1 MSRPED
7 LSDLAGWKAG
17 LLARIQE
24 RGTEHA
30 RLLYRGYP
38 DYDPGFGR
46 GDVAIQ
52 TWRAHL
58 RDLEAEQ
65 QELIVRAGASAIPH
79 SAILAAIDN
88 GAAGRRWGESV
99 NDPPT
104 TRHGEDPVRAQMIA
118 AIAEDVWTLEHM
130 AVIAIEREHREVGDP
145 TDSEGHRQ
153 YLINMDL
160 LWERVDSVAALA
172 ELTQPERDQLWGR
185 DAHGWDRLVEFSVEG
200 YDDLELE
207 QIWRTH
213 AWAGIAWD
221 LHRSIDNM
229 AADPAR
235 SRVTDAAR
243 PPTPQVLLE
252 RAREAVT
259 VAAEADPEAIGHA
272 LSTTGTEASTDRWLE
287 PVDHPPDSGFSGGV
301 EW

>member
-7 LSDLAGWKAG
+7 IADLAGWKAG

-30 RLLYRGYP
+30 RLLFRGYP
-38 DYDPGFGR
+38 DYKPGFER
-46 GDVAIQ
+46 GDVAIA

-65 QELIVRAGASAIPH
+65 QELIVRAGASGIPDTAIT
-79 SAILAAIDN
+79 AAIDN

-99 NDPPT
+99 TDPPT
-104 TRHGEDPVRAQMIA
+104 TRHGEDPTRARMIA

-130 AVIAIEREHREVGDP
+130 AVIALEREHRGVGNQ
-145 TDSEGHRQ
+145 TDSAGHQQ

-160 LWERVDSVAALA
+160 LWDRVDSVAALA
-172 ELTQPERDQLWGR
+172 ELSETEREQLWGR
-185 DAHGWDRLVEFSVEG
+185 DIHGWDRLVDYTVDG

-207 QIWRTH
+207 QLWRTH

-221 LHRSIDNM
+221 VHRGVENM
-229 AADPAR
+229 GA
-235 SRVTDAAR
+235 DAAR
-243 PPTPQVLLE
+243 SQVPDADRPPRPQVLLDH
-252 RAREAVT
+252 AREAVT
-259 VAAEADPEAIGHA
+259 AAADAEAIGHA
-272 LSTTGTEASTDRWLE
+272 LTVSGPEAREERWILGM
-287 PVDHPPDSGFSGGV
+287 DHPPEVGFDGGV
-301 EW
+301 EP